1 MKREPITFEQVFAL
15 VLLLLLGGVLAVL
28 AFHTIPKDN
37 MTPFVAISTG
47 VIGAGVGTYIGFI
60 WGSAKKVTDA
70 PAPATS
76 APPAPPA
83 PPAPEV

>member
-1 MKREPITFEQVFAL
+1 MKREPITFDQAFAM

-47 VIGAGVGTYIGFI
+47 VIGAGVGTYIGFV
-60 WGSAKKVTDA
+60 WGSAKKVTDTPAALAA
-70 PAPATS
+70 PAPAAPS
-76 APPAPPA
+76 APEA
-83 PPAPEV
+83 